1 MGDFTRLTRTD
12 WLGLADRF
20 YARLDGTL
28 ASLNGPDWERVTP
41 YLGFRARD
49 VLAHMAS
56 TIPVNFREVLDRA
69 LAGNPA
75 APPEFDTF
83 ARNTREVARR
93 RATPPA
99 ALLTEFR
106 RELDA
111 IMGMYRRMSDADWQK
126 PAWFF
131 VGRVRVRSLF
141 LVQFADN
148 VFHERDLLMAN
159 RRWTGGLDPEHAAP
173 LVDWFLRDF
182 RPSLFRPDRAA
193 GLRATM
199 RYRLGGPAGGE
210 WTLTV
215 ADGACRAELGAP
227 ARVRP
232 GRHRTPRSQRGRR
245 RPDHGNGEPRLG
257 PRAPADPRDRQPGP
271 RRALEP
277 RVLALL
283 GADGD
288 DGGEHRE
295 RLKGVTG
302 RHDATFQETSLGHS
316 WNMASLASCNAFSI
330 SSPPSLQTP
339 APPPPAPA

>member
-1 MGDFTRLTRTD
+1 
-12 WLGLADRF
+12 
-20 YARLDGTL
+20 
-28 ASLNGPDWERVTP
+28 
-41 YLGFRARD
+41 
-49 VLAHMAS
+49 
-56 TIPVNFREVLDRA
+56 
-69 LAGNPA
+69 
-75 APPEFDTF
+75 
-83 ARNTREVARR
+83 
-93 RATPPA
+93 
-99 ALLTEFR
+99 
-106 RELDA
+106 
-111 IMGMYRRMSDADWQK
+111 MGMYRRMSDADWQK

-227 ARVRP
+227 ARADVTLEADAEELVAAGQALGRPARVRP

-245 RPDHGNGEPRLG
+245 RPDHGNGKPRLG

-288 DGGEHRE
+288 DGGEHCE
-295 RLKGVTG
+295 RLKGVT
-302 RHDATFQETSLGHS
+302 RHTSHVATNDREWIRGT
-316 WNMASLASCNAFSI
+316 CDV
-330 SSPPSLQTP
+330 
-339 APPPPAPA
+339 